1 MTYYEGKKC
10 CNLDIIWDICSFPCN
25 LHTQSKTIEICVL
38 LKMDQKFGS
47 MKRYYNNV
55 SISSEMYRAYHMIE
69 TRL

>member
-1 MTYYEGKKC
+1 M
-10 CNLDIIWDICSFPCN
+10 
-25 LHTQSKTIEICVL
+25 QSKTIEICVL